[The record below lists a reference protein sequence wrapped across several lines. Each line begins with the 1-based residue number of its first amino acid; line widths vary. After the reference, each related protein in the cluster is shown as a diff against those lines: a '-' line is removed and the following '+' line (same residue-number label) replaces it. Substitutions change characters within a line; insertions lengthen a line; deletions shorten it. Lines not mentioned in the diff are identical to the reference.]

1 MQMAEFCD
9 LYPIFLETSETVRS
23 RNRLDT
29 RHRAIISWN
38 ADILRNQRV
47 LDVGSHDGRW
57 SFAAIKAGASHVIG
71 IEARTHLAEKANRNF
86 SQYGIASDL
95 YQFIADD
102 AVSGMRGLRGSSID
116 VLMCL
121 GFYYHTMEHMTI
133 LLEAKRLGAR
143 WIILDTSI
151 TLDNDPLLRLSY
163 ERVDDPRSSIDYA
176 RTGHP
181 DALVGMPSKTG
192 LLAMLDYAGFQVE
205 FFEWQD
211 GTVEDWSDI
220 GDYRDGMRVTLRARK
235 MSR

>member
-1 MQMAEFCD
+1 MLGFCD
-9 LYPIFLETSETVRS
+9 LYPIFLETSETIKS
-23 RNRLDT
+23 RNRLNS

-57 SFAAIKAGASHVIG
+57 TFAAIKAGARHVIG
-71 IEARTHLAEKANRNF
+71 IEARAHLAEKAHRTF
-86 SQYGIASDL
+86 SRYGIAPEL
-95 YQFIADD
+95 YQFIAND
-102 AVSGMRGLRGSSID
+102 AVSSMRGLKDSSID

-121 GFYYHTMEHMTI
+121 GFYYHTLQHMTI
-133 LLEAKRLGAR
+133 LLEARRLGAR
-143 WIILDTSI
+143 WIIFDTSI

-163 ERVDDPRSSIDYA
+163 ELVEDPRCSIDYA
-176 RTGHP
+176 RTGRR

-211 GTVEDWSDI
+211 GTVENWSDI
-220 GDYRDGMRVTLRARK
+220 EDYRDGMRVTLRARL
-235 MSR
+235 RN